1 MNMNIWDYLWVLFGI
16 HRWAC
21 PVMFGWQIPPLSKSV
36 TSALSRIK
44 VLITFEH
51 LNILAYNILEQ
62 ELAFAFISDEGVEPV
77 RALYKIGVGNG
88 GEEILVPM

>member
-1 MNMNIWDYLWVLFGI
+1 
-16 HRWAC
+16 
-21 PVMFGWQIPPLSKSV
+21 MFGWQIPPLSKPV